1 MHGKCV
7 SRTQFPS
14 HPASLALKG
23 SLNATGLQRFRIF
36 RVNTFAYRCQ
46 TGVFASTYLLTRKVE
61 HILGFMSND
70 VREKIIAAA
79 MTAYAE
85 CGFQGATT
93 RRVAEIAG
101 VNEVTIFRNFGSKA
115 ALMDEA
121 LFRKV
126 AELKIVDPPLP
137 LTPIDP
143 LDELTNWCSQFL
155 RQMRGS
161 RDLLRKAMGAAEARF
176 HELANGFE
184 PARCADREVHDYVQ
198 ALARDGWVGSAL
210 LADPDSG
217 ELLTAAQTM
226 LIGALWG
233 DAMARELKDDP
244 ALWVPET
251 RAARRYVQVFL
262 RALAVSEPLPADATE
277 AGASITSSMSH
288 T

>member
-1 MHGKCV
+1 M
-7 SRTQFPS
+7 
-14 HPASLALKG
+14 
-23 SLNATGLQRFRIF
+23 
-36 RVNTFAYRCQ
+36 
-46 TGVFASTYLLTRKVE
+46 FASTYLLTLKVARK
-61 HILGFMSND
+61 LDCMSND
-70 VREKIIAAA
+70 VRKKIIAAA

-85 CGFQGATT
+85 SGFQGATT

-121 LFRKV
+121 LFRRV

-137 LTPIDP
+137 LSPVDP
-143 LDELTNWCSQFL
+143 LEELTNWCGQFL

-176 HELANGFE
+176 HERANGFE
-184 PARCADREVHDYVQ
+184 PTRCADREVHEYVQ
-198 ALARDGWVGSAL
+198 ALARDGWVGAAL
-210 LADPDSG
+210 LDHPDSE

-233 DAMARELKDDP
+233 DAMVRELKDDP
-244 ALWVPET
+244 DIWVPET

-262 RALAVSEPLPADATE
+262 RALAVSEPLHAETAE
-277 AGASITSSMSH
+277 GGASITSSMSH

>member
-1 MHGKCV
+1 
-7 SRTQFPS
+7 
-14 HPASLALKG
+14 
-23 SLNATGLQRFRIF
+23 
-36 RVNTFAYRCQ
+36 
-46 TGVFASTYLLTRKVE
+46 
-61 HILGFMSND
+61 MSND
-70 VREKIIAAA
+70 VREKIITAA

-85 CGFQGATT
+85 SGFRGATT

-121 LFRKV
+121 LFRRV

-137 LTPIDP
+137 LVPVDP
-143 LDELTNWCSQFL
+143 LEELTSWCGQFL

-184 PARCADREVHDYVQ
+184 PARCADREVHEYVR
-198 ALARDGWVGSAL
+198 ALARDGWVAPSL
-210 LADPDSG
+210 LDHPDAA
-217 ELLTAAQTM
+217 ELLTAAQTL

-244 ALWVPET
+244 DIWVPET

-262 RALAVSEPLPADATE
+262 RALGISEPAH
-277 AGASITSSMSH
+277 AGASEGNATIPSSMSH
-288 T
+288 S

>member
-1 MHGKCV
+1 
-7 SRTQFPS
+7 
-14 HPASLALKG
+14 
-23 SLNATGLQRFRIF
+23 
-36 RVNTFAYRCQ
+36 
-46 TGVFASTYLLTRKVE
+46 
-61 HILGFMSND
+61 MSND
-70 VREKIIAAA
+70 VREKIITAA

-85 CGFQGATT
+85 SGFQGATT

-121 LFRKV
+121 LFRRV

-137 LTPIDP
+137 LSPVDP
-143 LDELTNWCSQFL
+143 EEELTNWCAQFL

-176 HELANGFE
+176 HEMANGFE
-184 PARCADREVHDYVQ
+184 PTRCADREVHDYIK
-198 ALARDGWVGSAL
+198 ALVRDGWVGTAL
-210 LADPDSG
+210 VEHADAT

-244 ALWVPET
+244 ELWVPET

-262 RALAVSEPLPADATE
+262 RAIDVSEPAHAD
-277 AGASITSSMSH
+277 SIDGVSLTSSMSH

>member
-1 MHGKCV
+1 
-7 SRTQFPS
+7 
-14 HPASLALKG
+14 
-23 SLNATGLQRFRIF
+23 
-36 RVNTFAYRCQ
+36 
-46 TGVFASTYLLTRKVE
+46 
-61 HILGFMSND
+61 MSND
-70 VREKIIAAA
+70 VREKIITAA

-85 CGFQGATT
+85 TGFQGATT

-121 LFRKV
+121 LFRRV
-126 AELKIVDPPLP
+126 AALKIVDPPLP
-137 LTPIDP
+137 LTPVYP
-143 LDELTNWCSQFL
+143 LDELTNWCAQFL

-161 RDLLRKAMGAAEARF
+161 RALLRKAMGAAEERF
-176 HELANGFE
+176 HEMMNGFE
-184 PARCADREVHDYVQ
+184 PTRCADREIHEYVQ
-198 ALARDGWVGSAL
+198 ALVRNGWVGSAL
-210 LADPDSG
+210 LEDPDAA

-244 ALWVPET
+244 NLWVPET

-262 RALAVSEPLPADATE
+262 RALAVSEPAPAGTVD
-277 AGASITSSMSH
+277 GSASITSSMSH